1 MKRVLL
7 VGVVLCA
14 GIGANAQTWDEWF
27 NQEKTQL
34 TYLKE
39 QLVALKQYGDVVKKG
54 YEWVHGGLA
63 RIGQQK
69 GDDILLH
76 REHFASLRLVKRGLK
91 EMASLQ
97 AFDLWG
103 QQVRSTCNICRGL
116 LSKTVEF
123 TGAERA
129 YFEEVLHRV
138 VADCSSM
145 EEEAVVLLKDDT
157 YQLTDDER
165 LSRLQALAE
174 EMQDLYGFTRHFA
187 SRIAGAALD
196 RKKEQ
201 NDAARL
207 KSLY

>member
-1 MKRVLL
+1 M
-7 VGVVLCA
+7 
-14 GIGANAQTWDEWF
+14 
-27 NQEKTQL
+27 
-34 TYLKE
+34 
-39 QLVALKQYGDVVKKG
+39 
-54 YEWVHGGLA
+54 
-63 RIGQQK
+63 
-69 GDDILLH
+69 
-76 REHFASLRLVKRGLK
+76 
-91 EMASLQ
+91 
-97 AFDLWG
+97 
-103 QQVRSTCNICRGL
+103 
-116 LSKTVEF
+116 EF